1 MIADVEHIHEAILRL
16 PKKTQEA
23 RANRIKQAFVLSA
36 AQKQLDD
43 DKWTKESEDIPDLYP
58 YAVEV
63 EREFA
68 DREAFR
74 GKGGVF

>member
-1 MIADVEHIHEAILRL
+1 MRL
-16 PKKTQEA
+16 PKSVQEA
-23 RANRIKQAFVLSA
+23 RSNRIKQAFVLSA
-36 AQKQLDD
+36 GQKQLEDG
-43 DKWTKESEDIPDLYP
+43 KWTAEADDIPDLYP

-74 GKGGVF
+74 GKGAVF